1 MVDRMKQV
9 PGLFAFIKDE
19 KVWRCCPGDTVPALP
34 EEQCKANNLAY
45 DNILL
50 NIVLV
55 QRSKSNFFARHF
67 APNDTYYVHVFIRNT
82 KLDTEFQVHTH
93 EVKYK
98 DWSAKWGP
106 YDTHGFTQRRERR
119 AEIQCRN
126 VLNGKRKCGKTLT
139 AQQQLLPATPEDE
152 FDIYEVL
159 IKVTLVR
166 DLTTRDPPEGTYEM
180 VPWWQDLEELGIAAY
195 TGPVDFG
202 PCPGIREFVEHQH
215 ITGGAVDMRLNR
227 HFLWCFHGHSKLW
240 VGRGCTP
247 ANQLPLQWGCGPLNE
262 EGKWI
267 PQPEY
272 GLKPIM
278 TNDWSAPKYSGI
290 YSNKLGSNEGRGT
303 PDSVM
308 NAIVTAGNN
317 PLIPWKDAVKEGDG
331 AGKDLNWWNGIH
343 YPWGFMNG
351 ILIGG
356 EFYPSGETGNPVGCA
371 SCTGTGNPTWGPPL
385 PLPTGT
391 GCGTCT
397 YIWDS
402 GVTAWTHYSTS
413 AACSGILCDCPMP
426 PWPGLAPEDDGTT
439 RSTGCNQNND

>member
-1 MVDRMKQV
+1 MVDRKAQV
-9 PGLFAFIKDE
+9 PGLFAYIE
-19 KVWRCCPGDTVPALP
+19 NEWNWRCCPGDTVPALP
-34 EEQCKANNLAY
+34 EDHCKPNNLAY

-50 NIVLV
+50 TIRLV
-55 QRSKSNFFARHF
+55 QNRSGNTFARIF
-67 APNDTYYVHVFIRNT
+67 APNDTYYVHVYIRN
-82 KLDTEFQVHTH
+82 KNLDTEWQVHTH
-93 EVKYK
+93 EVKYGN
-98 DWSAKWGP
+98 WSAKWGP
-106 YDTHGFTQRRERR
+106 IDTHGLYQMRERE
-119 AEIQCRN
+119 AKIQCHN
-126 VLNGKRKCGKTLT
+126 VLNGKKKCGKTLT
-139 AQQQLLPATPEDE
+139 AQQQQLPATPETE
-152 FDIYEVL
+152 FEIYEIFL
-159 IKVTLVR
+159 KVTIVR
-166 DLTTRDPPEGTYEM
+166 DLTTRDPPEGVYEL
-180 VPWWQDLEELGIAAY
+180 VPRWQDLENLGAAGY
-195 TGPVDFG
+195 VGLVDFG
-202 PCPGIREFVEHQH
+202 DCPDIREFISHQH
-215 ITGGAVDMRLNR
+215 NSGQSVPMHLDRKLSWCLN
-227 HFLWCFHGHSKLW
+227 GHSIIYQ
-240 VGRGCTP
+240 GMGCTP
-247 ANQLPLQWGCGPLNE
+247 PNQIPVQFGCGPLNE

-272 GLKPIM
+272 GFRRIM
-278 TNDWSAPKYSGI
+278 ENDWSAPKYTGI
-290 YSNKLGSNEGRGT
+290 YSNKIGSNEGVGP

-308 NAIVTAGNN
+308 NSVVAA
-317 PLIPWKDAVKEGDG
+317 PLDPLVAWKDAVKEGDD

-356 EFYPSGETGNPVGCA
+356 EFYPKGELGDPEGCSECDGPNPPA
-371 SCTGTGNPTWGPPL
+371 WGPPL